1 MGQAGRAG
9 ACAPALFFSSHP
21 TVERPAG
28 STGCVTD
35 DELVR
40 LAQAGDA
47 GAFDQ
52 LVVRHQSAVFRAA
65 LAALRSPEEAEE
77 AAQDALVRAWQKLGS
92 FRGDAAFRTWLLSIA
107 WNRALSRRRSI
118 GAWFARRAPI
128 EAADRV
134 RGDGAGPLDAL
145 RQRELARYVAAAIDG
160 LSPKLRDA
168 LLLAQSGEYGYDEI
182 AVMLKV
188 PVGTLKSR
196 VFDAR
201 KKVKE
206 RLVALG
212 YVSGE

>member
-1 MGQAGRAG
+1 MKAG
-9 ACAPALFFSSHP
+9 AIAPAFSFFTHQ
-21 TVERPAG
+21 TVEPRAG

-47 GAFDQ
+47 GAFEQ
-52 LVVRHQSAVFRAA
+52 LVVRHQAAVFRAA
-65 LAALRSPEEAEE
+65 LAALRVPEEAEE
-77 AAQDALVRAWQKLGS
+77 AAQDALLRAWQKLGS

-118 GAWFARRAPI
+118 GAWFSRRAPI
-128 EAADRV
+128 EAADQV
-134 RGDGAGPLDAL
+134 RGDGNGPLDAV
-145 RQRELARYVAAAIDG
+145 REQELARHVAAAIER

-168 LLLAQSGEYGYDEI
+168 LLLAQSGEYGYGEI
-182 AVMLKV
+182 AAMLQV

-201 KKVKE
+201 QQVKQ

-212 YVSGE
+212 YMSGE